1 MNLKN
6 SQYNHI
12 KKLITA
18 HAMWKALKKVHD
30 AFDQKKL
37 NFFKKKFFNYKTE
50 TTKSIDDV
58 CSNLFRLQI
67 IIRDI
72 RSMKASTD
80 LNIALILINLIDN
93 EAYIM
98 IKYHLKNMK
107 NLTLIHIKERLKL
120 IKQKIKNDSITD
132 DVANKSE
139 ISNKKR
145 SKKQKNKRECYFCNK
160 RKHYKLKCFK

>member
-1 MNLKN
+1 M
-6 SQYNHI
+6 
-12 KKLITA
+12 
-18 HAMWKALKKVHD
+18 HD
-30 AFDQKKL
+30 AFDQKKF
-37 NFFKKKFFNYKTE
+37 NFFKKKFFNYKTK
-50 TTKSIDDV
+50 TTKLIDDV
-58 CSNLFRLQI
+58 CSNLSRLQM

-72 RSMKASTD
+72 RLTKTSTD
-80 LNIALILINLIDN
+80 LNIALTLINSIDN
-93 EAYIM
+93 ETYIM

-107 NLTLIHIKERLKL
+107 NLTLIHIKKRLKL

-132 DVANKSE
+132 DVANKSK

>member
-1 MNLKN
+1 MHN
-6 SQYNHI
+6 
-12 KKLITA
+12 
-18 HAMWKALKKVHD
+18 
-30 AFDQKKL
+30 AFDRKKF
-37 NFFKKKFFNYKTE
+37 NFFKKKFFNYKTK

-58 CSNLFRLQI
+58 CSNLFQLQM
-67 IIRDI
+67 IIRNI
-72 RSMKASTD
+72 KSNEILID
-80 LNIALILINLIDN
+80 LNIAFILINSIDN
-93 EAYIM
+93 KTYII

-107 NLTLIHIKERLKL
+107 NLTLIYIKKRLKL

-132 DVANKSE
+132 DVVNKSR